1 MIGKPYLGL
10 RRCEA
15 TVRVLFGPQ
24 RKCSNP
30 ASRVVGDR
38 LLCEKHSRGDAVK
51 VTIEFEMDVLDSV
64 DTAKLV
70 LAMKRSIDRA
80 ISLGA
85 GELTKRA
92 ECAHGTIVD
101 TDGAVI
107 GMCRI
112 QHTKKRKKA
121 A

>member
-1 MIGKPYLGL
+1 M
-10 RRCEA
+10 
-15 TVRVLFGPQ
+15 
-24 RKCSNP
+24 
-30 ASRVVGDR
+30 
-38 LLCEKHSRGDAVK
+38 K

-70 LAMKRSIDRA
+70 LAMKRSIDKA
-80 ISLGA
+80 IALGA
-85 GELTKRA
+85 AELTTRA
-92 ECAHGTIVD
+92 GFGQGSIVD

-112 QHTKKRKKA
+112 QHTKKRKA